1 MKPEPLTKEKIDEI
15 IYDVRRVLRQPRKEQ
30 IHLIKSIVRKL
41 EKLKEDVKAFEGVI
55 E

>member
-1 MKPEPLTKEKIDEI
+1 MIQNKIDEI

-41 EKLKEDVKAFEGVI
+41 EKLKEEVKSLKV
-55 E
+55 